1 MSMPPA
7 KPGARVQLIRCSDP
21 HTFIKPGTL
30 GTVTLV
36 DSAGTTHVRWD
47 NGIQLGLVNGE
58 DAFVIIDTAPG
69 DGS

>member
-1 MSMPPA
+1 MPTPLA
-7 KPGARVQLIRCSDP
+7 KAGDRVTLIRCSDP
-21 HTFIKPGTL
+21 YTAIKPGTL

-58 DAFVIIDTAPG
+58 DIFVVIDTAPG
-69 DGS
+69 D